1 MSNMKR
7 NFGFSL
13 TELMMSL
20 GILSVLLMMGTGVM
34 SYMSKS
40 MSSADKM
47 SDINQLTNELQDILS
62 SPVMC
67 SKVVAGVPPSE
78 QQSLVISEKIRAHAK
93 YTKNVEIIEVKL
105 MNIQKVKDDIYRA
118 QVRVRG
124 KKLGTFLGSGEFVRD
139 AVFFYESKTNATI
152 SSCIGETYSPRASCG
167 SLGGVW
173 DDLYS
178 RCDFCPALGGEK
190 VANICRLK
198 PKDLAGADCP
208 ITKTFSDEDCS
219 WTSRSAAINFVMDL
233 TSTVSFVSTA
243 EIQEMRVSL
252 TKLMVNPQDPSCK
265 KVGSD
270 NADII
275 CNWSG
280 RHGVLSFGA
289 AVAMT
294 KSQCA
299 NSITV
304 EVGCPQRSE

>member
-1 MSNMKR
+1 MKR

-40 MSSADKM
+40 MSTADKM
-47 SDINQLTNELQDILS
+47 SDINQLTNELQDIMS
-62 SPVMC
+62 SPILC
-67 SKVVAGVPPSE
+67 TKVVAGVPPSE

-93 YTKNVEIIEVKL
+93 YTKNIEIIEVKL
-105 MNIQKVKDDIYRA
+105 MNIQKVKDEYYRA

-139 AVFFYESKTNATI
+139 AVFFYQSKTNTSI
-152 SSCIGETYSPRASCG
+152 SSCVGEASNPRTSCG

-178 RCDFCPALGGEK
+178 RCDFCSSLGGEK

-198 PKDLAGADCP
+198 PKDLSGTECP
-208 ITKTFSDEDCS
+208 ITKTFSDEDCGWS
-219 WTSRSAAINFVMDL
+219 SRAAAVAFVTDL
-233 TSTVSFVSTA
+233 TATASFVSSA
-243 EIQEMRVSL
+243 EIQEMRTSL
-252 TKLMVNPQDPSCK
+252 LKLMLNPEDPRCK
-265 KVGSD
+265 QASG
-270 NADII
+270 ADII

-280 RHGVLSFGA
+280 RHGVLGFGA
-289 AVAMT
+289 AGART
-294 KSQCA
+294 QTQCA

-304 EVGCPQRSE
+304 EVSCPAQ